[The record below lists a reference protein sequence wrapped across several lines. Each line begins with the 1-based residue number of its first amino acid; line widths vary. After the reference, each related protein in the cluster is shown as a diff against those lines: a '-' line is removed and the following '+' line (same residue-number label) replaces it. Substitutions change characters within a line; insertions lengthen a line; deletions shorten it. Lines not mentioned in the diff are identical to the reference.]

1 MSNKYS
7 CKFLQQPFTATNKLR
22 DWCIAAAKQ
31 LMIFRRLNILCQ
43 VPRIKITASLTFDQK
58 NICSQLKLLASYSE
72 VFDVTWWRKCHKM
85 IRITDLTEKKLRLQI
100 AGTVGNL
107 YRLQERLAMCMYSLV
122 WRIQHTVAANGCR
135 KESCVVDLRFYIV
148 PVLSVPLW

>member
-7 CKFLQQPFTATNKLR
+7 SKFLQQPFTATNKLR

-100 AGTVGNL
+100 AGTVGNVYVL
-107 YRLQERLAMCMYSLV
+107 TRLTHTTYSCCKWLPQRKLRCRPALLHCACPFCSSLV
-122 WRIQHTVAANGCR
+122 IFT
-135 KESCVVDLRFYIV
+135 S
-148 PVLSVPLW
+148 